1 MKNRFYSLIVVLLA
15 LFLGLNF
22 QTTVAYQT
30 SGDSDLPMTQV
41 SADSIFQAADVLFES
56 FSTDAIYEGLKELLK
71 LPEAL
76 NFWDKPAVDNL
87 GPEFVK
93 FMKAGIKAYQDPMFL
108 EKAVGEAFKASQD
121 PAELGNSML
130 QMYPVKIT
138 SPNTIEMEGNFSAV
152 VNGNK
157 IVITSP
163 EGESMAELEYIA
175 DSDDDSI
182 LYLDIVGYEEGK
194 EPESML
200 VEFKVTDNGFTV
212 TNEEKMIAS
221 LVFDGNNIRFEI
233 PEENNSID
241 LTLNKANYS
250 IDCTVVEDGEKI
262 KDFSFSINPVEN
274 SIGFTLDGKQIF
286 KAVFEVEN
294 QKISVDTA
302 TSVSEFTFEDD
313 TKSLMA
319 VLPDLQMVAR
329 LRFINETNS
338 LAVEVGQQA
347 TQMMEMFTLSVDKA
361 ARKIDILMMGAPMFS
376 ATVDSD
382 GRTITVTDQQGNT
395 QVLDEAQLVEL
406 LNSATE

>member
-1 MKNRFYSLIVVLLA
+1 
-15 LFLGLNF
+15 
-22 QTTVAYQT
+22 
-30 SGDSDLPMTQV
+30 
-41 SADSIFQAADVLFES
+41 
-56 FSTDAIYEGLKELLK
+56 
-71 LPEAL
+71 
-76 NFWDKPAVDNL
+76 
-87 GPEFVK
+87 
-93 FMKAGIKAYQDPMFL
+93 
-108 EKAVGEAFKASQD
+108 
-121 PAELGNSML
+121 
-130 QMYPVKIT
+130 
-138 SPNTIEMEGNFSAV
+138 
-152 VNGNK
+152 
-157 IVITSP
+157 
-163 EGESMAELEYIA
+163 MAELEYKA

-250 IDCTVVEDGEKI
+250 IDCTVVEDGEII
-262 KDFSFSINPVEN
+262 KDFSFGINPVEN

-347 TQMMEMFTLSVDKA
+347 TQMMEMFTVSIDKA

-376 ATVDSD
+376 ATVDTD